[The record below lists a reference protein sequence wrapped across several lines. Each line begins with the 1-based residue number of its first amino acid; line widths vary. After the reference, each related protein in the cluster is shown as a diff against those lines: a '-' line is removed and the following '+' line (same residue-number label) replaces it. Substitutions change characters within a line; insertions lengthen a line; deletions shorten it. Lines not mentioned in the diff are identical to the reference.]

1 MCGWFYLWVLQY
13 KYYTS
18 PYVFFI
24 DMISREMDFWKTIE
38 MPLKYVQTA
47 AVLEIV
53 HSMIG
58 IVRSPVLT
66 TALQGDS

>member
-1 MCGWFYLWVLQY
+1 
-13 KYYTS
+13 
-18 PYVFFI
+18 
-24 DMISREMDFWKTIE
+24 MISREMDFWKTIE